1 MRLEDQQ
8 RSTNVEDR
16 RGGRGVRLGG
26 GLGGVVVLLLVGYC
40 LGVDPSTLLQT
51 GTEVSPQAGS
61 GSRPPATDEA
71 ADFIAAVL
79 GSTEDVWSEIFER
92 RGARYPPPTLVL
104 FDGTVSSACGFSTA
118 ATGPFYCP
126 PDQNVYL
133 DQGFFR
139 ELARLGGPGDFA
151 AAYVVGHEV
160 GHHVQNV
167 LGATD
172 RVRDNATSVR
182 LELQADCYAGVWA
195 HHANRRSAVLEP
207 GDVAEGLG
215 AAQAIGDDRLQ
226 RRGGGAVS
234 AESFTHG
241 TSEQRARWLSTGLR
255 DGSLEACDTEA
266 R

>member
-1 MRLEDQQ
+1 MRLESQQ

-26 GLGGVVVLLLVGYC
+26 GLGGLVVLLIVGYC
-40 LGVDPSTLLQT
+40 LGVDPSTLLQE
-51 GTEVSPQAGS
+51 GTQLAPQS
-61 GSRPPATDEA
+61 GAAPGPPPTDEA
-71 ADFIAAVL
+71 ADFVSAVL
-79 GSTEDVWSEIFER
+79 GSTEAAWTDIFER

-104 FDGTVSSACGFSTA
+104 FDGSVASACGFSTA

-133 DQGFFR
+133 DVSFFR
-139 ELARLGGPGDFA
+139 ELARLGGAGDFA

-167 LGATD
+167 LGTMD
-172 RVRDNATSVR
+172 RAGGNAASVR
-182 LELQADCYAGVWA
+182 VELQADCYAGVWA
-195 HHANRRSAVLEP
+195 HHANRRASILEP
-207 GDVAEGLG
+207 GDVEEGLA

-234 AESFTHG
+234 PESFTHG
-241 TSEQRARWLSTGLR
+241 TSEQRARWLRTGLET
-255 DGSLEACDTEA
+255 GSLEACRT
-266 R
+266 